1 MNIDDIYKKIE
12 KRERIN
18 KEEGIFL
25 LKNGDPIIMGN
36 LAHNIRM
43 KKNNPHIVTF
53 IMDTNINYTNICYTK
68 CSFCAFYK
76 DKEHGYTLSI
86 DELREKVIQ
95 AKKNGIDTVLL
106 QGGLNK
112 NLPYSYYLN
121 MIETLTSINGIHIH
135 AFSPPEIELM
145 GKISGK
151 SIKEVL
157 IDLKNKGLKTI
168 PGGGAEILSEEI
180 RKTISPHKTSTKRWL
195 EISKEAHLLGF
206 KTTATMMFG
215 HIEKEEDIVEH
226 LNNLRNLQDET
237 EGFTAFIMWDFK
249 LGSTPLSKEVKH
261 PATAYE
267 YLKILSFSRI
277 YLDNFSHIQA
287 SSSQGNDVRQMALF
301 FGADDFGSMLLEEN
315 VMKSAGF
322 VEHSTIAEIS
332 HIIKDADLKPA
343 LRTTDYK
350 ILRFI

>member
-1 MNIDDIYKKIE
+1 MNVDEIYKKIE
-12 KRERIN
+12 RRERIN

-25 LKNGDPIIMGN
+25 LKNGDLLIMGD
-36 LAHNIRM
+36 LAHGIRM
-43 KKNNPHIVTF
+43 KKNDPYTVTF

-68 CSFCAFYK
+68 CSFCAFYRDEK
-76 DKEHGYTLSI
+76 RGYTLSI
-86 DELREKVIQ
+86 DELKEKVIQ
-95 AKKNGIDTVLL
+95 VKKNGIDTVLL

-121 MIETLTSINGIHIH
+121 MIETLTSIDGIHIH
-135 AFSPPEIELM
+135 AFSPPEIDLM
-145 GKISGK
+145 SRISGK
-151 SIKEVL
+151 SVEEVL
-157 IDLKNKGLKTI
+157 IDLKNRGLKTI
-168 PGGGAEILSEEI
+168 PGGGAEVLSERVRRI
-180 RKTISPHKTSTKRWL
+180 ISPHKISARRWL
-195 EISKEAHLLGF
+195 EISKRAHLLGL

-215 HIEKEEDIVEH
+215 HIEREEDIVEH

-237 EGFTAFIMWDFK
+237 GGFTAFIMWDFK
-249 LGSTPLSKEVKH
+249 PGSTPLSKKVKH
-261 PATAYE
+261 PATACE

-315 VMKSAGF
+315 VMRSAGF
-322 VEHSTIAEIS
+322 VEHSTAEEIS
-332 HIIKDADLKPA
+332 HIVRVAGFKPA